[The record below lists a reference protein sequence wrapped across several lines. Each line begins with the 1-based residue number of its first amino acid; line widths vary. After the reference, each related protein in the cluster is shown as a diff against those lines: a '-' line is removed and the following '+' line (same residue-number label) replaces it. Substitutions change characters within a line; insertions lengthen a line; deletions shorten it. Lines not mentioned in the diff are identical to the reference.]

1 MYYYYYVYLYFLIY
15 QNCLRAFINMLDI
28 IYVSYYIISYVY
40 IYNIIAHVQVPIFL
54 YNLFYSMFVRAYEL
68 WDTAFRNVDCKTYTN
83 SNTYG
88 NPTALPSRG
97 AVKMRTA
104 FRNVWNHPR
113 RMTLHVSANRSRIR
127 MLHPYICNL
136 SFMLWWFM
144 MYVIIQLQIKTTY
157 SWHARTQDWPR
168 NLNLTIYR

>member
-68 WDTAFRNVDCKTYTN
+68 
-83 SNTYG
+83 
-88 NPTALPSRG
+88 
-97 AVKMRTA
+97 
-104 FRNVWNHPR
+104 
-113 RMTLHVSANRSRIR
+113 
-127 MLHPYICNL
+127 
-136 SFMLWWFM
+136 
-144 MYVIIQLQIKTTY
+144 
-157 SWHARTQDWPR
+157 
-168 NLNLTIYR
+168 